1 MKLLKKLKKNQ
12 IDKLQFKIISNLRV
26 SITENFISKKCNI
39 GVRVAATRLVFTPVS
54 SSISYNLSYNLQTY
68 FEILVKNNEN
78 ILQC

>member
-39 GVRVAATRLVFTPVS
+39 VVRVDTTRLVFTPVS
-54 SSISYNLSYNLQTY
+54 SSISSNLSYNLQTY
-68 FEILVKNNEN
+68 FEILVKK
-78 ILQC
+78 